1 MIQPI
6 QIDFSTAMVEELE
19 LDQAATE
26 LNLSLQAVI
35 KALIRQALDYHH
47 MAQQV
52 RKAG

>member
-6 QIDFSTAMVEELE
+6 QIDFTAAMVEE

-26 LNLSLQAVI
+26 LNLSRQAVI

-47 MAQQV
+47 MAQQA